1 MKIAVFGAGAIGG
14 YVAAKLH
21 QGGADVS
28 VIARGAHLRAIQ
40 ANGLTVKSN
49 GQTVKARLPA
59 TDKAEDA
66 GLQDYVIVT
75 LKANALPAA
84 AAEIAKMMGPNTVL
98 VTVSN
103 GIPYWYFY
111 GLDSPWRDHVVESVD
126 PGGRLFRLL
135 PPHQVVGCIAFHA
148 AEVKEPGVIEHTYAN
163 RFSLGEPDS
172 SKCARA
178 EALSQVLSNAG
189 LNAPV
194 HANIRNEIWLKLW
207 GNLAFNPMSALT
219 GLTVDQLAFR
229 PDLRAAARTL
239 MEEAATVAEALGAR
253 FTMSVDQRMD
263 FTGSVGAHKTSML
276 QDLERGRPMEIDA
289 LLGAVVELAR
299 LTEKPVPLCAAVL
312 AMLRGR
318 ARQAGLYP
326 D

>member
-49 GQTVKARLPA
+49 GQTVNARLPA

-75 LKANALPAA
+75 VKANALPAA

-98 VTVSN
+98 VTISN

-172 SKCARA
+172 SKRARA

>member
-49 GQTVKARLPA
+49 GQTVNVRLPA

-75 LKANALPAA
+75 VKANALPAA

-98 VTVSN
+98 VTISN

-172 SKCARA
+172 SKRARA

>member
-1 MKIAVFGAGAIGG
+1 MKIAIFGAGAIGG
-14 YVAAKLH
+14 YIAAKLH
-21 QGGADVS
+21 QGGSDVS
-28 VIARGAHLRAIQ
+28 VVARGAHLGAIQ

-49 GQTVKARLPA
+49 GQTVNARVPA

-66 GLQDYVIVT
+66 GPQDYVIVT

-111 GLDSPWRDHVVESVD
+111 GQDGPWRDHVVESVD
-126 PGGRLFRLL
+126 PGGRLFHLL

-178 EALSQVLSNAG
+178 EALSQLLSNAG

-194 HANIRNEIWLKLW
+194 HANIRDEIWLKLW

-239 MEEAATVAEALGAR
+239 MEEAATVAGALGVQ
-253 FTMSVDQRMD
+253 FPMSVDQRMD

-289 LLGAVVELAR
+289 LLGAVVELGR
-299 LTEKPVPLCAAVL
+299 LTDKPVPLCAAVL